1 LDVTFSS
8 FKYKYVHLWRYAA
21 PKKVAEQPYFLD
33 QTNHLAV
40 GGDWCV
46 ARRVEGAFLSAL
58 ALSEA
63 IL

>member
-1 LDVTFSS
+1 M
-8 FKYKYVHLWRYAA
+8 
-21 PKKVAEQPYFLD
+21 KVGKQPYFLD

-40 GGDWCV
+40 CGDWCV
-46 ARRVEGAFLSAL
+46 AGRVEGAFLSAL